1 METSIIDYFQEGK
14 TVAQISKLVGSY
26 PAKVSNILKENG
38 FKLKKELTS
47 DQVVIVVDAVNEG
60 KTYAEAARMAEI
72 TFRQATKICKLNG
85 IYKRVQNEISDEER
99 QKCIEMYEEGMSS
112 PKIAK
117 QLGVSKFTVLES
129 IKHLPKKKKQF
140 YNTHTC
146 NYSFFDNIDNEVK
159 AYFLG
164 LFYADGYNDQ
174 KKGAIHL
181 GFAEKDR
188 ELLDKFKE
196 AIEATHAITL
206 QNRKVV
212 VGNAQPFYRMTIA
225 SRPLSEALASHGCMQ
240 SKTHLLEKLP
250 EMEESLIRHFIRG
263 YFDGDGSAYYTKSRN
278 LDRLNLSFTGNKPFL
293 EDIQAYLIK
302 ELEAT
307 KTAIYITHPDRNN
320 LIGDL
325 RYANGVATKVHDWM
339 YSDCQ
344 YYSERKKNIPAV
356 KKQKDEDYKNSVLEQ
371 INLFQLN

>member
-14 TVAQISKLVGSY
+14 TIAEISKLVSIY
-26 PAKVSNILKENG
+26 PGKVSQILRDNG
-38 FKLKKELTS
+38 FKTS
-47 DQVVIVVDAVNEG
+47 RISTADEVVMVVDAIREG
-60 KTYAEAARMAEI
+60 KTYAEAARLAGVS
-72 TFRQATKICKLNG
+72 FQKATSICKLNG
-85 IYKRVQNEISDEER
+85 IYKRVQNEVSEEVKQR
-99 QKCIEMYEEGMSS
+99 CIELYEEGMSS

-117 QLGVSKFTVLES
+117 ELGIAKPTVLLAV
-129 IKHLPKKKKQF
+129 KHLPKKKKQF
-140 YNTHTC
+140 YNTRTC

-240 SKTHLLEKLP
+240 SKTHLLDKLP

-263 YFDGDGSAYYTKSRN
+263 YFDGDGSAYYTKSRGQ
-278 LDRLNLSFTGNKPFL
+278 DRLSLSWTGNKPFL
-293 EDIQAYLIK
+293 EDMQAFLIK
-302 ELEAT
+302 ELDVT
-307 KTAIYITHPDRNN
+307 KTAIYITHPNRNN

-325 RYANGVATKVHDWM
+325 RYSNGTATKIHDWM

-356 KKQKDEDYKNSVLEQ
+356 KKQKDENYKNSVLEQ
-371 INLFQLN
+371 LNLFQLN